1 MVIKHSHPWVK
12 TAAEAKVIQ
21 LQLRDRVINSDHL
34 GEVKHVAGVDI
45 GFEDNYAISK
55 AAIAIL
61 TYPELEL
68 VEQAIAR
75 IPTAFPYVP
84 GYLSF
89 REIPAILAAFPKL
102 KITPNLIL
110 CDGQGYA
117 HPRRLGLACH
127 LGVLLDLPTIGV
139 AKSLFIGKHEEV
151 PIEKGSWKPLM
162 DGDETIGV
170 VLRSRTKV
178 KPIYV
183 SIGHKIS
190 LPTAIEYVMGCL
202 TKYRLP
208 ETTRWADKLASHT
221 PDV

>member
-1 MVIKHSHPWVK
+1 MQINSIHPWVK
-12 TAAEAKVIQ
+12 SVAEAKEIQ
-21 LQLRDRVINSDHL
+21 QQLSNKVVASDCL
-34 GEVKHVAGVDI
+34 GEVKYVAGVDI

-55 AAIAIL
+55 AAVAVL
-61 TYPELEL
+61 SYPKLEL
-68 VEQAIAR
+68 VETAIAR

-89 REIPAILAAFPKL
+89 REIPAILAALPQL
-102 KITPNLIL
+102 KITPDLIL
-110 CDGQGYA
+110 CDGQGLA

-139 AKSLFIGKHEEV
+139 AKSLLIGKHEEV
-151 PIEKGSWKPLM
+151 PLEKGNWQPLL
-162 DGDETIGV
+162 DKDETIGV

-190 LPTAIEYVMGCL
+190 LPTAIDYVMGCL

-208 ETTRWADKLASHT
+208 ETTRWADKLASSKK
-221 PDV
+221 

>member
-1 MVIKHSHPWVK
+1 MEINSIHSWVK
-12 TAAEAKVIQ
+12 TVAEAKEIQ
-21 LQLRDRVINSDHL
+21 EQLRDRVIDSDCL
-34 GEVKHVAGVDI
+34 GEVKYVAGVDI

-55 AAIAIL
+55 AAVAVL

-75 IPTAFPYVP
+75 IPTVFPYVP

-89 REIPAILAAFPKL
+89 REIPAILAALPNL
-102 KITPNLIL
+102 KITPDLIL
-110 CDGQGYA
+110 CDGQGLA

-127 LGVLLDLPTIGV
+127 LGVLLDIPTIGV

-151 PIEKGSWKPLM
+151 PLEKGSWKPLM
-162 DGDETIGV
+162 DKDETIGI
-170 VLRSRTKV
+170 VLRSRSKV

-190 LPTAIEYVMGCL
+190 LPTAIKYVNGCL

-208 ETTRWADKLASHT
+208 ETTRWADKLASYKK
-221 PDV
+221 